1 MGAWG
6 AGSFEN
12 DTACDWVWDLE
23 ETDDLSLVE
32 AALERVL
39 VAGSAYLEAP
49 DAEEALAAC
58 EVVARLRGNTGDD
71 AEPVDE
77 WVSTHRQLQIAPALA
92 QKSLAVIGRIEG
104 LESELAEL
112 WEQSESFAE
121 WKASI
126 ADLKARIGG

>member
-39 VAGSAYLEAP
+39 AAGTAYLEAP

-58 EVVARLRGNTGDD
+58 EVVARLQGNTGDD

-77 WVSTHRQLQIAPALA
+77 WVSSHRQLKVAPALA
-92 QKSLAVIGRIEG
+92 EKSLAAIGRIEG